1 MKPRFNNEAN
11 DFNDGEKLNRCSF
24 ARYTR
29 RCQKTRDRMCV
40 STQNRTFFFRRR
52 SDDEKAAENEERRKR
67 GRGTLRR
74 SSLKSWR
81 KDYEARKT
89 NRRERRVKFRAKM
102 DVSKERKDC
111 LVLGFNER
119 VCTAKRNLKRDDHQH
134 REHNKI
140 CV

>member
-1 MKPRFNNEAN
+1 MRF
-11 DFNDGEKLNRCSF
+11 C
-24 ARYTR
+24 
-29 RCQKTRDRMCV
+29 
-40 STQNRTFFFRRR
+40 STQNRTFFRRR

-67 GRGTLRR
+67 GRSTRR

-111 LVLGFNER
+111 LVLGSTNAF
-119 VCTAKRNLKRDDHQH
+119 VPPKGT
-134 REHNKI
+134 
-140 CV
+140 